1 MAKKG
6 QKFRKFT
13 NEEREE
19 IVSKYLSGK
28 YSYEQVAKEYQ
39 ISWKTVE
46 SMVRKYKNT
55 GTTRALPKGR
65 PKEKSLTKEDYKE
78 RYEILKKIP
87 GLPQGTTREK
97 VTFINLYRNNY
108 KLYNMCAVL
117 EISPK
122 TYYKYRNKEDPDYY
136 DYLIIK
142 EIFDDSK
149 GTYGYRRIVEGLKIK
164 YDVVMNGK
172 KVLRI
177 MKKYN
182 LMPNY
187 IRKSK
192 KKNKNERIE
201 DNVKPN
207 LLDRNFTTDAPN
219 KVWDTD
225 VTYLVFKGSRAYLST
240 IIDLYDRKV
249 IAYKISKRNDNKLVM
264 DTLNEAISKRKD
276 VSGLILHSDQGF
288 QYTSYEYK
296 AICESNG
303 ITISMSRKGTP
314 IDDSPIESW
323 HSLLKKETLYNNDIT
338 SLENYI
344 ELAREWIEFYNTTR
358 IKGKKVNKKKGYKKN
373 DK

>member
-1 MAKKG
+1 MEIQIKK
-6 QKFRKFT
+6 KWNTCKSKTWTIIRKKS
-13 NEEREE
+13 NKRRLER
-19 IVSKYLSGK
+19 K
-28 YSYEQVAKEYQ
+28 
-39 ISWKTVE
+39 IS
-46 SMVRKYKNT
+46 NT
-55 GTTRALPKGR
+55 
-65 PKEKSLTKEDYKE
+65 
-78 RYEILKKIP
+78 KKIP

-97 VTFINLYRNNY
+97 VTFINLYKNNF
-108 KLYNMCAVL
+108 KLTNMCAVL
-117 EISPK
+117 NISPK

-149 GTYGYRRIVEGLKIK
+149 GTYGYRRIVEGLLLK
-164 YDVVMNGK
+164 YGVVMNGK

-182 LMPNY
+182 LMAEY

-207 LLDRNFTTDAPN
+207 LLKRNFNTDSPN

-225 VTYLVFKGSRAYLST
+225 VTYLIFKGARAYLST
-240 IIDLYDRKV
+240 IIDLYDRHV
-249 IAYKISKRNDNKLVM
+249 VSYVISKRNDLKLVM
-264 DTLNEAISKRKD
+264 DTLNKALSKEKD
-276 VSGLILHSDQGF
+276 VHGLIIHSDQGF

-303 ITISMSRKGTP
+303 IQISMSRKGTP

-323 HSLLKKETLYNNDIT
+323 HSLLKKETLYNNNIT
-338 SLENYI
+338 S
-344 ELAREWIEFYNTTR
+344 
-358 IKGKKVNKKKGYKKN
+358 YKN
-373 DK
+373 IFNL

>member
-1 MAKKG
+1 
-6 QKFRKFT
+6 
-13 NEEREE
+13 
-19 IVSKYLSGK
+19 
-28 YSYEQVAKEYQ
+28 
-39 ISWKTVE
+39 
-46 SMVRKYKNT
+46 
-55 GTTRALPKGR
+55 
-65 PKEKSLTKEDYKE
+65 
-78 RYEILKKIP
+78 
-87 GLPQGTTREK
+87 
-97 VTFINLYRNNY
+97 
-108 KLYNMCAVL
+108 MCAVL
-117 EISPK
+117 EISTK

-164 YDVVMNGK
+164 YEVVMNGK

-207 LLDRNFTTDAPN
+207 LLNRNFTTDAPN

-225 VTYLVFKGSRAYLST
+225 VTYLIFKGSRAYLST

-249 IAYKISKRNDNKLVM
+249 IAYKISKRNDKKLVI
-264 DTLNEAISKRKD
+264 DTLNVAISKRKN
-276 VSGLILHSDQGF
+276 VHRLIIHSDQGF

-296 AICESNG
+296 AICESNS

-338 SLENYI
+338 SLQEYI
-344 ELAREWIEFYNTTR
+344 GLVEDWILFYNTTR
-358 IKGKKVNKKKGYKKN
+358 LKSKVKKKVKTDVKREK
-373 DK
+373 